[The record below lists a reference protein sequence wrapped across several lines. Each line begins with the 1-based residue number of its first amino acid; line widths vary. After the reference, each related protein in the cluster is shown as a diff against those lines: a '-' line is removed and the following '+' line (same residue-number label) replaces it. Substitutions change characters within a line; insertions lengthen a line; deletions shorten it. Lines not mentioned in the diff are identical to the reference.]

1 MTGDT
6 AARPGL
12 RTTAPGKINVCL
24 FVGGV
29 RASDGRHELVSVMQ
43 AVDVCDE
50 LTVTPGDPDSA
61 VDEVRCPGVD
71 GDNIVAAA
79 LRAFRTLTGVTDPVV
94 LDVLKRIPVAA
105 GMAGGSA
112 DAGATLRLLDA
123 HFGTALPG
131 DVLRELAATLG
142 ADVPAQVRPGRH
154 LALGA
159 GERVE
164 EAQRRGTY
172 GVVVLPHPE
181 PLRTPDVYREFD
193 RLGLRRSAA
202 ELAELEVQVR
212 RHAADLPDALVLN
225 DLQPA
230 AISLCPAI
238 KDNLDRVRAA
248 GADLALVSGS
258 GPTVLGLTPTPKAA
272 REVARLTGPDAIA
285 SAALAH
291 GAGRVRPA

>member
-1 MTGDT
+1 MS
-6 AARPGL
+6 AVARSAL

-24 FVGGV
+24 FVGDV
-29 RASDGRHELVSVMQ
+29 RESDGRHELVSVMQ

-50 LTVTPGDPDSA
+50 LTLMPGDPDSA
-61 VDEVRCPGVD
+61 VDEVRCPGVA

-79 LRAFRTLTGVTDPVV
+79 LRVFRDRTGVTDPVV
-94 LDVLKRIPVAA
+94 VDVLKRIPVAA

-112 DAGATLRLLDA
+112 DAGATLRLLDGY
-123 HFGTALPG
+123 FGTLLP
-131 DVLRELAATLG
+131 DAVLLELAATLG
-142 ADVPAQVRPGRH
+142 ADVPAQVRPGRY

-159 GERVE
+159 GERLE

-181 PLRTPDVYREFD
+181 PLATADVYREFD
-193 RLGLRRSAA
+193 RLGLARSAD
-202 ELAELEVQVR
+202 ELRALEEQVR
-212 RHAADLPDALVLN
+212 PCAGDLPDALVVN

-238 KDNLDRVRAA
+238 KHNLERVWAA

-258 GPTVLGLTPTPKAA
+258 GPTVLGLTRTPKTA

-285 SAALAH
+285 STALAH
-291 GAGRVRPA
+291 GAGRVRTA